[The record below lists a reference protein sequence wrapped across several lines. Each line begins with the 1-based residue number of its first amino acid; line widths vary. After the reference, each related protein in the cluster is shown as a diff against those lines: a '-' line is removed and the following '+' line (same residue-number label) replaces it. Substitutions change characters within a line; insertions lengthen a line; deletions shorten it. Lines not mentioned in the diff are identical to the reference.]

1 MPRDITWLQL
11 SVKKPRRSRLSSP
24 PLPSL
29 QPISCALLASKI
41 LRGGYTV
48 DKTVPV
54 AFDYVRGG
62 QTIANGDIHYD
73 KLGRITSF
81 TQDDKDIATV
91 AYVDNADGKWISK
104 TISKWADGK
113 ETERTKTERTL
124 DSKGRIIAVDNSKYD
139 FTTEQ
144 WAPTHS
150 YAYDYNH
157 MGKDNSVTISGD
169 AVITKDINYQEL
181 RPGLTFAQGYEC
193 IWFEPKQSYV
203 RSEFEMGYK
212 TEYKLDGNTLT
223 WSKIFSDK
231 ETGKVENAEYYKEE
245 VQEGKPQAGYY
256 TLIDSYSTDNQN
268 WTITEKTE
276 FTTNYNDLFTQND
289 GKQRVYA
296 CYTYDTGEQQYNL
309 DRKTVYEWVNHP
321 SLKLIKETEYRGDDD
336 ADISYY
342 PVGEDGKLDRS
353 GKIDYYLCQNG
364 DYITCYDV
372 RSEQNDNEYIY
383 YYTFYTA
390 QGKETRQ
397 IRISETEET
406 SALAPKL
413 VEELKNGVWTPLKNE
428 TILIGD
434 QVNKLTY
441 KTNEKGY
448 PVWSEEYEDGIL
460 DEQVDIEYTDKGYN
474 EKTYTIS
481 EDTQQKYM
489 EYEHIS
495 ALLSDGSHELVINE
509 YAEDGAIDYRSKR
522 VYKDDLSFY
531 YSWNESANN
540 WSTDPSVYVASI
552 TTKEADGTRTTISRS
567 YENGK
572 IVNDHKTVNRTV
584 SIPAIKMTIPTN
596 PLPGFIPDGIF
607 SSIRLPEA
615 STEEN
620 MESYIWNSE
629 TNEWELEYSS
639 NPSSYEE
646 EKIEED
652 GSVIYTVKT
661 GGSTYKYT
669 VSANGILSIY
679 SDYGNA
685 YIFGYDEDAR
695 LTQIQIN
702 PNNLD
707 DYEIYAID
715 YGKIQVTVTDGINQP
730 TAQTIRLQVNGRTI
744 TLSDANSHAQSGKSL
759 QLFSLDGKLVDK
771 SQAGS
776 VTAPAAGIY
785 IVVADGLKTKISVK

>member
-1 MPRDITWLQL
+1 
-11 SVKKPRRSRLSSP
+11 
-24 PLPSL
+24 
-29 QPISCALLASKI
+29 
-41 LRGGYTV
+41 
-48 DKTVPV
+48 
-54 AFDYVRGG
+54 
-62 QTIANGDIHYD
+62 
-73 KLGRITSF
+73 
-81 TQDDKDIATV
+81 
-91 AYVDNADGKWISK
+91 
-104 TISKWADGK
+104 
-113 ETERTKTERTL
+113 
-124 DSKGRIIAVDNSKYD
+124 
-139 FTTEQ
+139 
-144 WAPTHS
+144 
-150 YAYDYNH
+150 

-169 AVITKDINYQEL
+169 AVVTKDINYQEL
-181 RPGLTFAQGYEC
+181 KGYEC

-223 WSKIFSDK
+223 WSKISSDV
-231 ETGKVENAEYYKEE
+231 ETGKVVYAEYYKEE

-336 ADISYY
+336 ADIRYY
-342 PVGEDGKLDRS
+342 PVGEDGELDRS
-353 GKIDYYLCQNG
+353 GEIDYYLCQNG

-397 IRISETEET
+397 IRISETEKT

-413 VEELKNGVWTPLKNE
+413 VEELKNGVWAPLKNE

-489 EYEHIS
+489 EHELIS
-495 ALLSDGSHELVINE
+495 TLLSDGSHEVVINE
-509 YAEDGAIDYRSKR
+509 YAEDGAIDYRSKS
-522 VYKDDLSFY
+522 VYNGDISYY

-540 WSTDPSVYVASI
+540 WSTDPSVDVASI

-596 PLPGFIPDGIF
+596 PLPGFIPDYIF

-620 MESYIWNSE
+620 MESYIWNSK
-629 TNEWELEYSS
+629 TNEWEFEYSS

-661 GGSTYKYT
+661 SGSTYKYT

-695 LTQIQIN
+695 LTKIQIN

-730 TAQTIRLQVNGRTI
+730 TAQTIRLQINGRTI

>member
-1 MPRDITWLQL
+1 M
-11 SVKKPRRSRLSSP
+11 
-24 PLPSL
+24 
-29 QPISCALLASKI
+29 
-41 LRGGYTV
+41 
-48 DKTVPV
+48 
-54 AFDYVRGG
+54 
-62 QTIANGDIHYD
+62 
-73 KLGRITSF
+73 
-81 TQDDKDIATV
+81 

-150 YAYDYNH
+150 YAYDYDH

-169 AVITKDINYQEL
+169 AVVTKDINYQEL
-181 RPGLTFAQGYEC
+181 KGYEC

-223 WSKIFSDK
+223 WSKISSDV
-231 ETGKVENAEYYKEE
+231 ETGKVVYAEYYKEE

-309 DRKTVYEWVNHP
+309 DWKTVYEWVNHP

-336 ADISYY
+336 ADIRYY
-342 PVGEDGKLDRS
+342 PVGEDGELDRS
-353 GKIDYYLCQNG
+353 GEIDYYLCQNG

-397 IRISETEET
+397 IRISETEKT

-413 VEELKNGVWTPLKNE
+413 VEELKNGVWAPLKNE

-489 EYEHIS
+489 EHELIS
-495 ALLSDGSHELVINE
+495 TLLSDGSHEVVINE
-509 YAEDGAIDYRSKR
+509 YAEDGAIDYRSKS
-522 VYKDDLSFY
+522 VYNGDISYY

-540 WSTDPSVYVASI
+540 WSTDPSVDVASI

-596 PLPGFIPDGIF
+596 PLPGFIPDYIF

-620 MESYIWNSE
+620 MESYIWNSK
-629 TNEWELEYSS
+629 TNEWEFEYSS

-661 GGSTYKYT
+661 SGSTYKYT

>member
-1 MPRDITWLQL
+1 M
-11 SVKKPRRSRLSSP
+11 
-24 PLPSL
+24 
-29 QPISCALLASKI
+29 
-41 LRGGYTV
+41 
-48 DKTVPV
+48 
-54 AFDYVRGG
+54 
-62 QTIANGDIHYD
+62 
-73 KLGRITSF
+73 
-81 TQDDKDIATV
+81 

-104 TISKWADGK
+104 TISKWTDGK

-124 DSKGRIIAVDNSKYD
+124 DSKGRIIAEDNSKYD
-139 FTTEQ
+139 FNTEQ
-144 WAPTHS
+144 WTPTHS
-150 YAYDYNH
+150 YAYDYDH

-169 AVITKDINYQEL
+169 AVITKDISYQEL
-181 RPGLTFAQGYEC
+181 RPGLTFAQGYEY

-203 RSEFEMGYK
+203 RSEFGMGYK
-212 TEYKLDGNTLT
+212 IEYKLDGNTLT
-223 WSKIFSDK
+223 WSKIFSDV

-276 FTTNYNDLFTQND
+276 STTNYNDLFVQND

-296 CYTYDTGEQQYNL
+296 HYTYDTDKQQYNL
-309 DRKTVYEWVNHP
+309 EEKTVYEWVNHP

-342 PVGEDGKLDRS
+342 PVGEDGQLDHS

-364 DYITCYDV
+364 DYITSYEV
-372 RSEQNDNEYIY
+372 QSEQNDNEYIN

-460 DEQVDIEYTDKGYN
+460 DKQVDIEYTDKGYSK
-474 EKTYTIS
+474 KTYALS
-481 EDTQQKYM
+481 EETQQKYM
-489 EYEHIS
+489 EHENIS
-495 ALLSDGSHELVINE
+495 TLLSDGSHELVINE
-509 YAEDGAIDYRSKR
+509 YAEDGSIDYRSKR
-522 VYKDDLSFY
+522 VYNGDISYY
-531 YSWNESANN
+531 YSWNESTND
-540 WSTDPSVYVASI
+540 WSAYSVDVASI
-552 TTKEADGTRTTISRS
+552 TTKDADGTITTISRS
-567 YENGK
+567 YENGE
-572 IVNDHKTVNRTV
+572 IVNNHKTVKRTV

-596 PLPGFIPDGIF
+596 PLPGFIPDYIF
-607 SSIRLPEA
+607 SNIRLPEA
-615 STEEN
+615 RTEEN
-620 MESYIWNSE
+620 MESYKWNSE
-629 TNEWELEYSS
+629 TKEWELEYPST
-639 NPSSYEE
+639 PSSYEE
-646 EKIEED
+646 EKIED
-652 GSVIYTVKT
+652 GSIIYTVKT
-661 GGSTYKYT
+661 GGITYKYA
-669 VSANGILSIY
+669 VAANGILSIY
-679 SDYGNA
+679 SDYYGDSYIS
-685 YIFGYDEDAR
+685 YIFGYDEDGR

-707 DYEIYAID
+707 NYEYYGIN
-715 YGKIQVTVTDGINQP
+715 YGKIQVTVTDGISQP
-730 TAQTIRLQVNGRTI
+730 TAQAFHLQVSGRTI
-744 TLSDANSHAQSGKSL
+744 SLSDANSLASGGKSL
-759 QLFSLDGKLVDK
+759 QLFSLDGKLVGK

-785 IVVADGLKTKISVK
+785 VVMADGVKTKISVK

>member
-1 MPRDITWLQL
+1 M
-11 SVKKPRRSRLSSP
+11 
-24 PLPSL
+24 
-29 QPISCALLASKI
+29 
-41 LRGGYTV
+41 
-48 DKTVPV
+48 
-54 AFDYVRGG
+54 
-62 QTIANGDIHYD
+62 
-73 KLGRITSF
+73 
-81 TQDDKDIATV
+81 

-150 YAYDYNH
+150 YAYDYDH

-169 AVITKDINYQEL
+169 AVVTKDINYQEL
-181 RPGLTFAQGYEC
+181 KGYEC

-223 WSKIFSDK
+223 WSKISSDV
-231 ETGKVENAEYYKEE
+231 ETGKVVYAEYYKEE
-245 VQEGKPQAGYY
+245 VQEGEPQAGYY

-336 ADISYY
+336 ADIRYY
-342 PVGEDGKLDRS
+342 PVGEDGELDRS
-353 GKIDYYLCQNG
+353 GEIDYYLCQNG

-397 IRISETEET
+397 IRISETEKT

-744 TLSDANSHAQSGKSL
+744 TLSDTNSHAQSGKSL

>member
-1 MPRDITWLQL
+1 M
-11 SVKKPRRSRLSSP
+11 
-24 PLPSL
+24 
-29 QPISCALLASKI
+29 
-41 LRGGYTV
+41 GGEHTV

-54 AFDYVRGG
+54 AFGYIRGN

-73 KLGRITSF
+73 KQGRIISF
-81 TQDDKDIATV
+81 TQDGKDIATV
-91 AYVDNADGKWISK
+91 TYVDNADGKWISK

-124 DSKGRIIAVDNSKYD
+124 DSKGRTIAVDNSKYD

-144 WAPTHS
+144 WTPTHS
-150 YAYDYNH
+150 YAYDYDH

-169 AVITKDINYQEL
+169 AVITKDINYLEL
-181 RPGLTFAQGYEC
+181 RPGLTFVQGYEC

-212 TEYKLDGNTLT
+212 AEYKFDGNTLT
-223 WSKIFSDK
+223 WSKIFSDV

-256 TLIDSYSTDNQN
+256 TFIDSYSTDNQN

-276 FTTNYNDLFTQND
+276 LTTNYNDLFIQND
-289 GKQRVYA
+289 GKQQVYA
-296 CYTYDTGEQQYNL
+296 HYTYDTGEQQYNL
-309 DRKTVYEWVNHP
+309 DKKTIYEWVNHP
-321 SLKLIKETEYRGDDD
+321 SLELIKETEYWGNDD

-342 PVGEDGKLDRS
+342 PVGKDGKLDRS
-353 GKIDYYLCQNG
+353 DKTDYYLCQNG
-364 DYITCYDV
+364 DYITYYDV
-372 RSEQNDNEYIY
+372 QSEQNDNEYIY

-448 PVWSEEYEDGIL
+448 PVWSEEYENGIL
-460 DEQVDIEYTDKGYN
+460 DEQVDIEYTDKGYI
-474 EKTYTIS
+474 EKTYALS

-495 ALLSDGSHELVINE
+495 TLLSDGSHELVINE
-509 YAEDGAIDYRSKR
+509 YAEDGSIDYRSKR

-531 YSWNESANN
+531 YSWNETTND

-552 TTKEADGTRTTISRS
+552 TTKEADGTITTISRS
-567 YENGK
+567 YKNGE

-596 PLPGFIPDGIF
+596 PLPGFIPDDIF
-607 SSIRLPEA
+607 NNIRLPEA

-620 MESYIWNSE
+620 TESYNWNSE

-646 EKIEED
+646 KIEED
-652 GSVIYTVKT
+652 GSITYTVKI
-661 GGSTYKYT
+661 GGNTYDYA
-669 VSANGILSIY
+669 VSANGNLFIY
-679 SDYGNA
+679 SGYGNS
-685 YIFGYDEDAR
+685 YVFGYDEDAR
-695 LTQIQIN
+695 LIQVYIN
-702 PNNLD
+702 PTDLD
-707 DYEIYAID
+707 NYEYYGID
-715 YGKIQVTVTDGINQP
+715 YGKIQVTVTDGISQP
-730 TAQTIRLQVNGRTI
+730 TAQTIRLLVNGRTI
-744 TLSDANSHAQSGKSL
+744 TLSDANSHTQSGKSL
-759 QLFSLDGKLVDK
+759 QLFSLDGKLVSK
-771 SQAGS
+771 SQEGS

-785 IVVADGLKTKISVK
+785 VVVADGVKTKISVK